1 MAAQDRVGRWW
12 ESQMVGKLDGSTV
25 WMTDAVEGVN

>member
-12 ESQMVGKLDGSTV
+12 ES
-25 WMTDAVEGVN
+25 